1 MKFLY
6 LIWRNLM
13 RRKARSTFT
22 ALSIFV
28 AFVLFVLLTAIR
40 LAFTMG
46 VDVAG
51 TDRMLIFHKTSIIQP
66 LPVSYAARIQATS
79 GVASVTS
86 ATWFGGIYQDPSNFF
101 GQFAVDPQSYLAMF
115 PEFRVPEDQKTAW
128 FEDRTGALVGRAT
141 MNRFGWKVG
150 DRVPLQGT
158 IWRMPGGAP
167 WTFTIRGAY
176 DVSLK
181 GADDTQFLF
190 NKEYLAEVA
199 RKMFGPN
206 SFGSGTV
213 GWYIIR
219 ISDPE
224 HAADIAKRIDQQFEN
239 SQAETKTN
247 TEKAFA
253 QSFANQIGDIG
264 SIMVA
269 IAAAVFFT
277 IVLVAA
283 NTMAQSIRERVNELA
298 VLKTLGYSNR
308 LVLMLVLGES
318 MLLAGLG
325 GGLGLVIGW
334 LVIKQGDPTGGL
346 LPGFFIGARDLVL
359 GVVLMLTLGFIA
371 GLMPSLQATRLRIVD
386 ALRRN

>member
-1 MKFLY
+1 MKFLH
-6 LIWRNLM
+6 LVWRNLV
-13 RRKARSTFT
+13 RRKARTTFT

-28 AFVLFVLLTAIR
+28 AFVLFGVLMAIR
-40 LAFTMG
+40 VAFTLG

-51 TDRMLIFHKTSIIQP
+51 ADRMLIFHKTSIIQP
-66 LPVSYAARIQATS
+66 LPVSYRERIQATP
-79 GVASVTS
+79 GVAAVTS
-86 ATWFGGIYQDPSNFF
+86 ATWFGGIYQDPANFF
-101 GQFAVDPQSYLAMF
+101 GQFAVDPESYLAMY
-115 PEFRVPEDQKTAW
+115 PEFRVADDQRKAW
-128 FEDRTGALVGRAT
+128 LDDRTGALVGRAT
-141 MNRFGWKVG
+141 LNRFGWKVG

-158 IWRMPGGAP
+158 IWRMPGGVP

-190 NKEYLAEVA
+190 HKEYLAEVV
-199 RKMFGPN
+199 RKTFGPN
-206 SFGSGTV
+206 GFGASTV

-219 ISDPE
+219 ISDPA
-224 HAADIAKRIDQQFEN
+224 HAADVAARIDRQFEN

-264 SIMVA
+264 SIMIA

-277 IVLVAA
+277 IVLVAG
-283 NTMAQSIRERVNELA
+283 NTMAQSIRERTNELA
-298 VLKTLGYSNR
+298 VLKTLGFSNL

-318 MLLAGLG
+318 LLLAGLG
-325 GGLGLVIGW
+325 GGLGLLAGWVVIR
-334 LVIKQGDPTGGL
+334 QGDPTGGL
-346 LPGFFIGARDLVL
+346 LPSFFIAPRDLAL
-359 GVVLMLTLGFIA
+359 GVVLVVSLGFVA
-371 GLMPSLQATRLRIVD
+371 GVLPALQATRLRIVD